1 MDIQELIDRLVV
13 QQPIEYKELP
23 AIPLYMDQVTT
34 LLESRMYNTGE
45 EAEGKSPTKTMI
57 NNYTK
62 AGGLPPS
69 DKKKYSRE
77 HLLLLI
83 LMWKMKPVLNMKD
96 IGTFTTHLQDNVGTS
111 KDLKEFYEAFLT
123 MEREMRTSMYAAIE
137 EHYDRICKTLQI
149 ESGDERAALMYSLL
163 LADHAGEEKRLAEL
177 VLEQLTN
184 K

>member
-1 MDIQELIDRLVV
+1 MNIQELIDRLVV
-13 QQPIEYKELP
+13 QQPIEYKDWP

-34 LLESRMYNTGE
+34 LLESRMYTSEE

-62 AGGLPPS
+62 AGVLPPS

-96 IGTFTTHLQDNVGTS
+96 IGTFTTHLQENMETAA
-111 KDLKEFYEAFLT
+111 DLKEFYEEFLK
-123 MEREMRTSMYAAIE
+123 MEREVRTSMYAAIDDHY
-137 EHYDRICKTLQI
+137 EHICKSLKV
-149 ESGDERAALMYSLL
+149 ENGDERAALMYALL
-163 LADHAGEEKRLAEL
+163 LADHAAEEKRMAEL
-177 VLEQLTN
+177 ILEQLTD